1 LSIVAGAVALA
12 DRRAGAGAG
21 LPVGAV
27 GLIGAGGVGAGGL
40 VAFLGHAGGLAS
52 FAMTAAGQALIA
64 VGCITVIP
72 EEDNRRTTILDNTLW
87 TTHRIW
93 PRMAFFLNNYP
104 PAPPSQC

>member
-72 EEDNRRTTILDNTLW
+72 EEDTDELVRTVLLRYSCDKEPN
-87 TTHRIW
+87 H
-93 PRMAFFLNNYP
+93 
-104 PAPPSQC
+104 S